1 MSFRDIITSY
11 LKFLFFISIQL
22 FSSRPDNQP
31 GFFGKF
37 VNNIKQEIAKNKEM
51 KENLKKF
58 REEAE
63 KLEHSEA
70 LQKAR

>member
-1 MSFRDIITSY
+1 MLPVSCFQFYHQRFQYTS
-11 LKFLFFISIQL
+11 
-22 FSSRPDNQP
+22 QP
-31 GFFGKF
+31 QKNAGFFGKL
-37 VNNIKQEIAKNKEM
+37 VDNIRQEISKNKEM

-70 LQKAR
+70 LRKAR